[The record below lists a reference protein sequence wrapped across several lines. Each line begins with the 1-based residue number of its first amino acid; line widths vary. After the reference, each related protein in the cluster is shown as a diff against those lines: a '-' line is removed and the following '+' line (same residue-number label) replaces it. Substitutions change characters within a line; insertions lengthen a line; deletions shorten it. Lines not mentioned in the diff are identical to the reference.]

1 MSNFAFLQNEW
12 GMLFESAR
20 KAESAV
26 MSDPRS
32 SCFYARYT
40 LEQAVN
46 WLYKND
52 QSFGIPYDN
61 NIGALLAHS
70 AFRQNVPDKVY
81 DKAKFI
87 QKMGNVAV
95 HSQRPIKQFDALN
108 IIKELFHFLHWFAQ
122 TYTKGSPA
130 KIPDTFDEKIPQTT
144 VTKVAEPAKTLEQIQ
159 KLANV
164 LAEKDKALAEK
175 EQKLL
180 STDEELQKLRKQ
192 IEEIKAKN
200 AKVPDDHDYSEAQTR
215 DLFIDLLLKEAGW
228 KLDKKEDIEY
238 PVTGMPYGS
247 GEGFVD
253 YVLWGDNGLPLGIV
267 EAKRTKKDPM
277 AGRQQSKLY
286 ADCLEKMTGQ
296 RPVIFYSNG
305 YETYLWDDLNYP
317 PREVQGFY
325 TKNELQ
331 LMIQRRKTKKDPSQQ
346 PINKAIT
353 DRYYQ
358 EECIRSIVEH
368 LKSGHRK
375 ALCVQAT
382 GSGKTRTV
390 IALCDLLMKCNYVK
404 KILFLC
410 DRTALVRQAVTAFK
424 KHLPESNPINLLSD
438 KEAQDSRVVVSTY
451 HTMMGL
457 IDEVKGGEEKRFG
470 VGHFDL
476 VIIDEAHRSVYQK
489 FGAIF
494 EYFDSLLVGLT
505 ATPKDEVDKNTYRL
519 FELEDGVPT
528 YAYDL
533 DQAVADGFLVPP
545 NPISVPLKFQRE
557 GIKYDDLSDEEK
569 EEWDALEWDE
579 EGGEPPDAVSAAAL
593 NKWLFNKDTVEK
605 VLAHLME
612 NGLKVKGGD
621 RLGKTIIF
629 AKNHKH
635 AEFIAEI
642 FNKNYPH
649 YKGHFA
655 RVIDNYENYAQ
666 SLIDDFSKKDSDPHI
681 AISVDMLDTGI
692 DVPEVVNLVFF
703 KMLQSKTKFIQMI
716 GRGTRLCPDLFGIG
730 QHKEYFNV
738 FDYCQNFE
746 FFNQNPEGKEGN
758 APEPLGKQL
767 FKTRLALISAYRP
780 KKQEKAELQELEQGL
795 LDLLYAEVAGMNEDN
810 FIVRPKRKYL
820 HQYKDKSKWQQ
831 LTEGDLATLEKQ
843 IAGLPSEI
851 DEEEE
856 TAKRFDLLTMKMQ
869 LAVLEAAPIFN
880 RLRDQVMEIG
890 GILEEKSSVPAVNAQ
905 MPLILQIQ
913 SEEYWQD
920 ITLPMIENVRRK
932 LRDLIKFIDYKE
944 QKVVYSDFEDEIGK
958 GVKTELVGL
967 SSGFN
972 VMQYRKKVEQF
983 VRSHENHIVIHKIK
997 TADQL
1002 TPLDLQEL
1010 EKFFFEADET
1020 GSRKD
1025 FEKAFGKQESLS
1037 LFIRK
1042 LVGLDRDAAKKAF
1055 GKYLDGKACTTEQ
1068 IRFVNFIVD
1077 YLTKNGV
1084 MEPESLYEQPFTDIN
1099 DKGLDGVFKEDQ
1111 ADDVVRLLEN
1121 IKESATAELA
1131 G

>member
-1 MSNFAFLQNEW
+1 MSNFAFLKNEW
-12 GMLFESAR
+12 SKLFESAV

-40 LEQAVN
+40 LEQAVS
-46 WLYKND
+46 WLYQND

-87 QKMGNVAV
+87 QKIGNVAA

-108 IIKELFHFLHWFAQ
+108 TIKELFHFLHWLAH
-122 TYTKGSPA
+122 TYTKASPA
-130 KIPDTFDEKIPQTT
+130 AIPDTFNETILQT
-144 VTKVAEPAKTLEQIQ
+144 KAAEPAKTIEQVQ
-159 KLANV
+159 KLSQD

-180 STDEELQKLRKQ
+180 ATDEELQKLRKQ
-192 IEEIKAKN
+192 VEETKAKN
-200 AKVPDDHDYSEAQTR
+200 AKVPDDHDYSEEQTR
-215 DLFIDLLLKEAGW
+215 DLFIDLLLQEAGW

-238 PVTGMPYGS
+238 PVTGMPYGT
-247 GEGFVD
+247 GEGYVD

-267 EAKRTKKDPM
+267 EAKRTRKDPK

-305 YETYLWDDLNYP
+305 YETYLWDDVNYP

-331 LMIQRRKTKKDPSQQ
+331 LIIQRRSSKKDPSKQ

-368 LKSGHRK
+368 LKAGHRK
-375 ALCVQAT
+375 SLCVQAT

-390 IALCDLLMKCNYVK
+390 ISLCDLLMKCNYAK

-410 DRTALVRQAVTAFK
+410 DRTALVRQAVNAFK
-424 KHLPESNPINLLSD
+424 KHLPESNPINLLTD

-505 ATPKDEVDKNTYRL
+505 ATPKDEVDRNTYRL

-528 YAYDL
+528 FAYDL
-533 DQAVADGFLVPP
+533 DQAVFDGFLVPP

-557 GIKYDDLSDEEK
+557 GIKYDQLSDEEK
-569 EEWDALEWDE
+569 DEWDALEWDE
-579 EGGEPPDAVSAAAL
+579 EGGEPPDSVSAAAL

-730 QHKEYFNV
+730 KNKEYFNV

-746 FFNQNPEGKEGN
+746 FFNQNPEGKEGK

-780 KKQEKAELQELEQGL
+780 KKQEKAELKELEQGL
-795 LDLLYAEVAGMNEDN
+795 LDLLYTEVSGMNEDN

-831 LTEGDLATLEKQ
+831 LTEGDLAALEKHV
-843 IAGLPSEI
+843 AGLPSEI
-851 DEEEE
+851 EEEEE

-869 LAVLEAAPIFN
+869 LAVLEAAPVFN
-880 RLRDQVMEIG
+880 RLRDQVIEICG
-890 GILEEKSSVPAVNAQ
+890 KLEEKSAVPAVNLQ

-920 ITLPMIENVRRK
+920 ITLPMIENVRKK

-944 QKVVYSDFEDEIGK
+944 QIIVYSDFEDQIGE
-958 GVKTELVGL
+958 GVKTTLVGF
-967 SSGFN
+967 SSGLN
-972 VMQYRKKVEQF
+972 VVQYRKKVEQF
-983 VRSHENHIVIHKIK
+983 VRNHENHLVIHKIK
-997 TADQL
+997 TAAQL
-1002 TPLDLQEL
+1002 TPTDLKEL

-1020 GSRKD
+1020 GSRED

-1037 LFIRK
+1037 LFVRK
-1042 LVGLDRDAAKKAF
+1042 LVGLERDAAKKAF
-1055 GKYLDGKACTTEQ
+1055 GKYLDGKSCTTEQ

-1084 MEPESLYEQPFTDIN
+1084 MDPERLYEQPFTDIN
-1099 DKGLDGVFKEDQ
+1099 DKGLDGVFKDVAASEVILMIRAVNESVGINQ
-1111 ADDVVRLLEN
+1111 A
-1121 IKESATAELA
+1121 T